1 MKNNEGEGFPDILA
15 KTISAVFH
23 PLFMP
28 LYGMLI
34 IFSAPTLLGYLPFEV
49 KKMILL
55 VVFINNILL
64 PLMLLPIFRYRNIIS
79 SWTIDEQTERIIP
92 LSVTTLLYLATTILI
107 FRFPIP
113 LFLKSFVLAAFIISL
128 LITIISFRWKISIHA
143 IGAGALIALVLI
155 LSLKLGSSLTSY
167 LIPVIIV
174 AGMVMSSRLKLNAHN
189 PAQVWYGFLTG
200 SLGLSLF
207 MVFI

>member
-15 KTISAVFH
+15 KTVSAVFH
-23 PLFMP
+23 PIFMP

-49 KKMILL
+49 KKLILL
-55 VVFINNILL
+55 IVLINNVLL
-64 PLMLLPIFRYRNIIS
+64 PLMLLPIYRYRNIIS
-79 SWTIDEQTERIIP
+79 SWTIDERTERIVP

-113 LFLKSFVLAAFIISL
+113 LFLKSFVLAAFILSL
-128 LITIISFRWKISIHA
+128 LITIISYRWKISIHA
-143 IGAGALIALVLI
+143 MGAGALIALVLI
-155 LSLKLGSSLTSY
+155 LSFKLESSLISY
-167 LIPVIIV
+167 LLPVIIV

-189 PAQVWYGFLTG
+189 PAQVWCGFLTG

-207 MVFI
+207 MFFI